1 MTAATALGLAAS
13 LLDSLSIMGII
24 QGAMVAGIAIGL
36 ARKLL
41 S

>member
-1 MTAATALGLAAS
+1 MTAAEALGLAAS
-13 LLDSLSIMGII
+13 LLDSLKVMGII
-24 QGAMVAGIAIGL
+24 QAAMVAGIAIGL